1 VRIEQ
6 MTDQNDQ
13 PQRRGEAAWKAH
25 KADVATR
32 NEAARK
38 ASREERKAHERRI
51 ADLRREARS

>member
-1 VRIEQ
+1 